1 MKHRLLLHGIG
12 SVVGIAA
19 LVGCASGPKH
29 AKTGDGAQQSI
40 QVSAGNANAP
50 VFANQL
56 SATPGA
62 GAAAGDKAAAPAPV
76 HRRVVKMDVFQL
88 HIPLGT
94 ISRSEEFWKHV
105 DEQSVDVGTYDL
117 LRKNGWRIG
126 IAPTSEWNY
135 FLDIIENYPASP
147 KPTSLAAAPGG
158 DGASLELTMSK
169 GIPYQV
175 ISYFNDEN
183 RLFLRSYEECENLIS
198 ISLQQA
204 PRKPGEARVSVCP
217 TVRATY
223 RRYQITTSAESGE
236 REIKYDRPERLYDLN
251 CEVDIPIDHFFVVA
265 PAPEVKWKTSLGQT
279 FLVQNGGADRY
290 EAVLLLVP
298 RVEEL
303 EEVTR

>member
-1 MKHRLLLHGIG
+1 MNHRSLLHMICSTLG
-12 SVVGIAA
+12 AA
-19 LVGCASGPKH
+19 VLVGCAGGPPHEKPADAH
-29 AKTGDGAQQSI
+29 AKIQTSAAPAQ
-40 QVSAGNANAP
+40 AP
-50 VFANQL
+50 VFANEVGANAPG
-56 SATPGA
+56 SAATSA
-62 GAAAGDKAAAPAPV
+62 SLR
-76 HRRVVKMDVFQL
+76 RRVVQMDVFQL
-88 HIPLGT
+88 HIPLGA

-126 IAPTSEWNY
+126 IAPTSEWDY

-158 DGASLELTMSK
+158 DGASLQLSLGK

-175 ISYFNDEN
+175 LSYFNDEN
-183 RLFLRSYEECENLIS
+183 RLFLRSYEDCENLIS

-223 RRYQITTSAESGE
+223 RRYQVINSSDKAGE
-236 REIKYDRPERLYDLN
+236 REIRYERPERLYDLN

-265 PAPEVKWKTSLGQT
+265 PSPEVKWKTSLGQT

-290 EAVLLLVP
+290 EQVLLLVP
-298 RVEEL
+298 RVKEL
-303 EEVTR
+303 EEVAK